1 MSRRG
6 TRGRK
11 LPCRAGLDPRGLG
24 SAEERKPHLH
34 PKRPMLAPYWIMP
47 LGRLETEDNFVH
59 SMNVN
64 GSTALDVAQGI
75 RARCSRSKIKR
86 TLKKAGRKKS
96 KEISP
101 TSGNRPKKRTSSK
114 PRLGVSSNASQS
126 DDKIQDSLM
135 VVAILIAT
143 VTYGGVLNPPGGT
156 ESGKAIMSYKLPGL
170 YVFYTICNTVA
181 FVVSLILILTLAGRK
196 RYLTAMTWIAVSS
209 LLVTYALS
217 FYTLCPNDLK
227 GRYLWAVVPVIVVG
241 WLVTFRVLL
250 LRLMVRSLKS
260 LILNSFALLYRSRA
274 SEDQRASRLH
284 TQAELQVV
292 TISPDNQ
299 TLTLETK
306 AVDDFKAIDPT
317 SLLSDSL
324 LLRIFSLLPSS
335 QYLPNSLV
343 CKRWLALHGRL
354 RRSLKLL
361 DSSSFTS
368 RFSDLT
374 EIDLIA
380 ASVHSQSPRSSSYI
394 FLTLPIHSD
403 DSAAR
408 FVLDELFLPPDYID
422 IGLRT
427 LSSGC
432 PNLWKLTLI
441 AETKA
446 GLASIAAEC
455 PTLQELELHRCTND
469 VLSTIASFENLQI
482 LRVIAFVEGLY
493 DDSSISDVGLTIL
506 AHDCR
511 CLVKLELSGCEGSYE
526 GISAIGPCCPML
538 EELTLC
544 DHWMD
549 GGWLAPLSFCGNL
562 KTLRLEGCKK
572 VDANPGQVE
581 HLGLCLALK
590 TLQLRRCQLQDKES
604 LSTLFIVCATVRE
617 IIFQNFWGL
626 DNDMF
631 SIASICRSYYQ
642 IGFEADGSKGVDI
655 VPFEEPFA
663 GEVPGG
669 MGTKAEGGLGGVVAK
684 AKAFKDKGSEME
696 FRSSVVEFTVEGGA
710 GMGWGSWFV
719 LG

>member
-1 MSRRG
+1 MCFNKLLQSRR
-6 TRGRK
+6 
-11 LPCRAGLDPRGLG
+11 
-24 SAEERKPHLH
+24 
-34 PKRPMLAPYWIMP
+34 
-47 LGRLETEDNFVH
+47 V
-59 SMNVN
+59 
-64 GSTALDVAQGI
+64 
-75 RARCSRSKIKR
+75 
-86 TLKKAGRKKS
+86 
-96 KEISP
+96 
-101 TSGNRPKKRTSSK
+101 
-114 PRLGVSSNASQS
+114 
-126 DDKIQDSLM
+126 
-135 VVAILIAT
+135 
-143 VTYGGVLNPPGGT
+143 
-156 ESGKAIMSYKLPGL
+156 
-170 YVFYTICNTVA
+170 
-181 FVVSLILILTLAGRK
+181 
-196 RYLTAMTWIAVSS
+196 
-209 LLVTYALS
+209 
-217 FYTLCPNDLK
+217 
-227 GRYLWAVVPVIVVG
+227 
-241 WLVTFRVLL
+241 
-250 LRLMVRSLKS
+250 
-260 LILNSFALLYRSRA
+260 
-274 SEDQRASRLH
+274 
-284 TQAELQVV
+284 
-292 TISPDNQ
+292 SPDNQ
-299 TLTLETK
+299 TLTLEKK

-663 GEVPGG
+663 E
-669 MGTKAEGGLGGVVAK
+669 K
-684 AKAFKDKGSEME
+684 FQ
-696 FRSSVVEFTVEGGA
+696 
-710 GMGWGSWFV
+710 
-719 LG
+719 

>member
-1 MSRRG
+1 MKAVVITSPG
-6 TRGRK
+6 GPEV
-11 LPCRAGLDPRGLG
+11 LQVQEVGNPRVGDD
-24 SAEERKPHLH
+24 ERKGSYP
-34 PKRPMLAPYWIMP
+34 APEGASPY
-47 LGRLETEDNFVH
+47 LGLECAGTVESVGKNVTRWTVGDEVGMKLLFLLNFGGGLEEVGEGPPE
-59 SMNVN
+59 MVVLMVALQ
-64 GSTALDVAQGI
+64 STALCIPLEHQVEEGHQRLPPPVQQDLR
-75 RARCSRSKIKR
+75 RARGAHLQALCLQGQPPVR
-86 TLKKAGRKKS
+86 T
-96 KEISP
+96 IF
-101 TSGNRPKKRTSSK
+101 
-114 PRLGVSSNASQS
+114 
-126 DDKIQDSLM
+126 SL
-135 VVAILIAT
+135 
-143 VTYGGVLNPPGGT
+143 
-156 ESGKAIMSYKLPGL
+156 
-170 YVFYTICNTVA
+170 
-181 FVVSLILILTLAGRK
+181 
-196 RYLTAMTWIAVSS
+196 
-209 LLVTYALS
+209 
-217 FYTLCPNDLK
+217 
-227 GRYLWAVVPVIVVG
+227 
-241 WLVTFRVLL
+241 
-250 LRLMVRSLKS
+250 
-260 LILNSFALLYRSRA
+260 
-274 SEDQRASRLH
+274 ASR
-284 TQAELQVV
+284 V
-292 TISPDNQ
+292 SPDNQ
-299 TLTLETK
+299 TLTLEKK

-631 SIASICRSYYQ
+631 SIASICRYY
-642 IGFEADGSKGVDI
+642 D
-655 VPFEEPFA
+655 
-663 GEVPGG
+663 
-669 MGTKAEGGLGGVVAK
+669 
-684 AKAFKDKGSEME
+684 E
-696 FRSSVVEFTVEGGA
+696 FFS
-710 GMGWGSWFV
+710 
-719 LG
+719 

>member
-1 MSRRG
+1 MPAAFIEYSRN
-6 TRGRK
+6 
-11 LPCRAGLDPRGLG
+11 
-24 SAEERKPHLH
+24 S
-34 PKRPMLAPYWIMP
+34 W
-47 LGRLETEDNFVH
+47 
-59 SMNVN
+59 S
-64 GSTALDVAQGI
+64 STV
-75 RARCSRSKIKR
+75 
-86 TLKKAGRKKS
+86 
-96 KEISP
+96 
-101 TSGNRPKKRTSSK
+101 
-114 PRLGVSSNASQS
+114 
-126 DDKIQDSLM
+126 
-135 VVAILIAT
+135 
-143 VTYGGVLNPPGGT
+143 
-156 ESGKAIMSYKLPGL
+156 
-170 YVFYTICNTVA
+170 
-181 FVVSLILILTLAGRK
+181 
-196 RYLTAMTWIAVSS
+196 
-209 LLVTYALS
+209 
-217 FYTLCPNDLK
+217 
-227 GRYLWAVVPVIVVG
+227 
-241 WLVTFRVLL
+241 
-250 LRLMVRSLKS
+250 
-260 LILNSFALLYRSRA
+260 
-274 SEDQRASRLH
+274 
-284 TQAELQVV
+284 
-292 TISPDNQ
+292 SPDNQ
-299 TLTLETK
+299 TLTLEKK

-663 GEVPGG
+663 GCKKSGSTVYSHFLATHKRKDESASSPHVDDVITAYEYDNSVAQGDLDLDAI
-669 MGTKAEGGLGGVVAK
+669 TKVFGRDSRGRVHGVGIVCQLRRK
-684 AKAFKDKGSEME
+684 AAILS
-696 FRSSVVEFTVEGGA
+696 
-710 GMGWGSWFV
+710 
-719 LG
+719 L

>member
-1 MSRRG
+1 MSNHMA
-6 TRGRK
+6 TWNTTSQVVLQLLFSTELPMCK
-11 LPCRAGLDPRGLG
+11 LASYVPGSRAL
-24 SAEERKPHLH
+24 
-34 PKRPMLAPYWIMP
+34 
-47 LGRLETEDNFVH
+47 
-59 SMNVN
+59 
-64 GSTALDVAQGI
+64 
-75 RARCSRSKIKR
+75 
-86 TLKKAGRKKS
+86 
-96 KEISP
+96 
-101 TSGNRPKKRTSSK
+101 
-114 PRLGVSSNASQS
+114 
-126 DDKIQDSLM
+126 
-135 VVAILIAT
+135 
-143 VTYGGVLNPPGGT
+143 
-156 ESGKAIMSYKLPGL
+156 
-170 YVFYTICNTVA
+170 
-181 FVVSLILILTLAGRK
+181 
-196 RYLTAMTWIAVSS
+196 
-209 LLVTYALS
+209 
-217 FYTLCPNDLK
+217 
-227 GRYLWAVVPVIVVG
+227 
-241 WLVTFRVLL
+241 
-250 LRLMVRSLKS
+250 RSLRS
-260 LILNSFALLYRSRA
+260 LGEEKTLIH
-274 SEDQRASRLH
+274 DQYA
-284 TQAELQVV
+284 QCMVMI
-292 TISPDNQ
+292 ISPDNQ
-299 TLTLETK
+299 TLTLEKK

-663 GEVPGG
+663 GTSGGVASDGESILREKILRLSHLVEKKDTEVTRLRASLSAERERRGENEAIIEALAESHEAKARSKRDRVFAERVASAAHADELRAGLKSFEVPIQSGAIIASIPTPLSLG
-669 MGTKAEGGLGGVVAK
+669 EEKTLIHYQYAQCMDRMVQHHEEVVASKNKANRSKQTLKHTGGTKSFARHRDEETRSRTDGSIPSRADLFIRTHSQKDETPVDEKSAEIISKFTELSATQGGSSSSIGIQGQLLEVTVVGCTNLKNTEWISRQDPYVHVEYALNMQTQSF
-684 AKAFKDKGSEME
+684 APGPVHA
-696 FRSSVVEFTVEGGA
+696 SSFHYTIH
-710 GMGWGSWFV
+710 
-719 LG
+719 